1 MCRCSARSDA
11 RAIATPALIQQM
23 LDSGDGISDLVFS
36 PGRPPQVERFGEL
49 TTVPIAEL
57 PVLKAEDTAAI
68 SQDLIRN
75 NELVLRTL
83 KETGSADLSYALPDR
98 CRFRVNVF
106 RQRGTFAIVMRM
118 IAQKIPS
125 IQELGLP
132 PAIADC
138 ATLKNGI
145 VLVTGPTG
153 SGKSSTLA
161 AIIDLINTSR
171 ADHILTI
178 EDPIEFLHNHKK
190 GTVHQR
196 ELHTDTPTFALALRA
211 ALRQAPKVIL
221 VGEMRDRE
229 TIEIALTAA
238 ETGHLVFS
246 TLHTIDASK
255 TVERIVGTFEVSD
268 QQAVR
273 GRLAASFRYFIS
285 QRLIPKKGGGRMA
298 IIEMLKATMRT
309 REYIEMGEKEGKS
322 LLDAMRD
329 GALDGMQYFDGELER
344 LVREG
349 AIAASTAYLY
359 ATNPGNLQ
367 GRPRRCSGRGLPDY
381 CAERPA
387 GYSRPERVH
396 HVDPRRA
403 RRRHQRCDHRRG
415 DQHHRGAGERQRAGH
430 FDVAE
435 EPGREPQQHQA
446 RDHAGDNAER
456 GNHRALPENARQ
468 QVRRCRSDR
477 EPHAEF
483 AHPRADG
490 ERQHARD
497 PDHRDGQRHQREAAE
512 HQRVQPVRR
521 EHFGAHILQ
530 RRRRVR
536 PAAPATCR
544 G

>member
-1 MCRCSARSDA
+1 MLTPEKLTVAELNVALFGTSDA
-11 RAIATPALIQQM
+11 RAIPTAALIQQM

-49 TTVPIAEL
+49 TMVPIAEL
-57 PVLKAEDTAAI
+57 PLLTAEHTAAI

-75 NELVLRTL
+75 NETVLRTL
-83 KETGSADLSYALPDR
+83 KDSGSSDLSYALPDR

-125 IQELGLP
+125 IQDLGLP

-138 ATLKNGI
+138 STLKNGI

-285 QRLIPKKGGGRMA
+285 QRLIPKKGGGRLA

-329 GALDGMQYFDGELER
+329 GALDGMQYFDGELEK
-344 LVREG
+344 LVRAG
-349 AIAASTAYLY
+349 TIAASTAYLY
-359 ATNPGNLQ
+359 ATNPGNL
-367 GRPRRCSGRGLPDY
+367 RVALADVPD
-381 CAERPA
+381 EDSLIMR
-387 GYSRPERVH
+387 
-396 HVDPRRA
+396 
-403 RRRHQRCDHRRG
+403 
-415 DQHHRGAGERQRAGH
+415 
-430 FDVAE
+430 
-435 EPGREPQQHQA
+435 
-446 RDHAGDNAER
+446 
-456 GNHRALPENARQ
+456 
-468 QVRRCRSDR
+468 
-477 EPHAEF
+477 
-483 AHPRADG
+483 
-490 ERQHARD
+490 
-497 PDHRDGQRHQREAAE
+497 
-512 HQRVQPVRR
+512 
-521 EHFGAHILQ
+521 
-530 RRRRVR
+530 
-536 PAAPATCR
+536 
-544 G
+544 